1 MNEHDVVHVKETV
14 RATPISKTLPLKS
27 KRDGA
32 GRLSLNVFPSVAIVN
47 HVHENDRFYAQAELV
62 LAQEPARKLKPV
74 RTPTS
79 LHKPLAIHF
88 HHAIHFSNFRNRF
101 PPYYGFRCLKDRLS
115 NGGFV
120 HGTRARIRIN
130 LIQILSTI

>member
-62 LAQEPARKLKPV
+62 LAQEVSQAHIELKSVGPCV
-74 RTPTS
+74 QATV
-79 LHKPLAIHF
+79 LMNAKAGKNAFAI
-88 HHAIHFSNFRNRF
+88 R
-101 PPYYGFRCLKDRLS
+101 D
-115 NGGFV
+115 NGP
-120 HGTRARIRIN
+120 
-130 LIQILSTI
+130 